1 MAASYTIGEH
11 FEAMVEGLVESG
23 RYKTADDVVQAGL
36 RLVEAREQER
46 EAKLEALRA
55 AIQEGIDS
63 GPGEEFD
70 SKTLAEDVKRR
81 GRERLVLVK
90 ERDAQLEALR
100 ADIQEGFDSGPA
112 EEVGDMFARIK
123 AEGRQWLAKKNGK

>member
-1 MAASYTIGEH
+1 MAANYTIGEH

-23 RYKTADDVVQAGL
+23 RYKSADEVVQAGL

-63 GPGEEFD
+63 GPAEEFD
-70 SKTLAEDVKRR
+70 PKTLVEDIKKR
-81 GRERLVLVK
+81 GRERL
-90 ERDAQLEALR
+90 A
-100 ADIQEGFDSGPA
+100 A
-112 EEVGDMFARIK
+112 EKLAAK
-123 AEGRQWLAKKNGK
+123 ANG